1 MISNYLKHLT
11 TAFEYLDYSKEFLR
25 YAKQIN
31 LNLGRNNVQLKD
43 NAALVFQESRIILKW
58 ASLLAESN

>member
-11 TAFEYLDYSKEFLR
+11 TAFEYLDYSKEFLSN
-25 YAKQIN
+25 AKQIN
-31 LNLGRNNVQLKD
+31 LNLGRNNLQLKD
-43 NAALVFQESRIILKW
+43 NAALVFQESRIILRW

>member
-11 TAFEYLDYSKEFLR
+11 TAFEYLDYPKEFLR

-43 NAALVFQESRIILKW
+43 NAALVFQESRIILRW